1 MFKMILHYKE
11 QIILILFLIVYFY
24 FDVSQY
30 FTFIVSLYIWIAII
44 SYNLYV
50 NIKHKTP
57 KKSILLLSTN
67 NDSENKTGK
76 LIFGSAIL
84 LAALG
89 FLFFSDFE
97 ITNSFLGIILGVISI
112 INSRYKAKS
121 LCIRISKN
129 TLKYKVGKIKKDYPI
144 KDIEKVIISANEI
157 ILSVKKNIAH
167 SIPFLNLEENE
178 IRETKKF
185 FASHLDVN
193 TQIN

>member
-1 MFKMILHYKE
+1 MFKLILHYKE
-11 QIILILFLIVYFY
+11 QIIFILFFIIYFY
-24 FDVSQY
+24 FDLSQY
-30 FTFIVSLYIWIAII
+30 FTLKVSLYIWIAII

-50 NIKHKTP
+50 NLKHKTQ

-76 LIFGSAIL
+76 FIFGSAIL

-89 FLFFSDFE
+89 FLFFSEFE
-97 ITNSFLGIILGVISI
+97 ITNPLLGVISI

-121 LCIRISKN
+121 LCIRISNN
-129 TLKYKVGKIKKDYPI
+129 TFKYKVGKIKKDYQI
-144 KDIEKVIISANEI
+144 KDIEKVIISGNEI
-157 ILSVKKNIAH
+157 ILSVKKDIVH

-178 IRETKKF
+178 IRDTKKF
-185 FASHLDVN
+185 FNTHLEVN